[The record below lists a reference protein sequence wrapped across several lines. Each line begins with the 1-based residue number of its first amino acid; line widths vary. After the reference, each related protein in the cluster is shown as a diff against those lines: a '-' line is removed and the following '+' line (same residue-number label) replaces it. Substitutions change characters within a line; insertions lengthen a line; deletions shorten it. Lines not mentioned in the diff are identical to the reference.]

1 MVFDNMLDLSS
12 RKKWTSGGWLTWAL
26 RPVVLSMK
34 LRYEPNRPWNGR
46 TSSMPLSTNYWSK
59 TGRFSISRRHSDDL
73 FVFSSSLQELAAWF
87 NHFLLQQ
94 TLFRAYYESWALV
107 RTHEGNDLFERLTNQ
122 LEKLSPLSFR
132 VKYILSSSSVSQAR
146 LSQANNARSSSS
158 PKKFNVRVWLRDRKT
173 PVKVSPKEL
182 QSLPPSVST
191 SLRRKSSS
199 IPVAKRP

>member
-1 MVFDNMLDLSS
+1 M
-12 RKKWTSGGWLTWAL
+12 
-26 RPVVLSMK
+26 
-34 LRYEPNRPWNGR
+34 
-46 TSSMPLSTNYWSK
+46 
-59 TGRFSISRRHSDDL
+59 I
-73 FVFSSSLQELAAWF
+73 SSSLQELAAWF

-107 RTHEGNDLFERLTNQ
+107 RTHEDNDLFERLTNQ

-132 VKYILSSSSVSQAR
+132 VKYILSSSSSVSQAR
-146 LSQANNARSSSS
+146 MSQANNARSSSSS